1 MKSPKILIALA
12 VLGTAFS
19 LRSMTSSRWSNAR
32 QCSGDDS
39 RECMTAKSTGKSITI
54 DDHALVAEIDLPGR
68 RDDLKVLV
76 GSDGKLIK
84 TRGEIDLAD
93 APTAVREAAA
103 KLVPA
108 GGELDDGV
116 SCEVTDGKAT
126 YSVEID
132 RPKIPD
138 LDVLIAEDG
147 TLMNQT
153 DDTGGLTCQ

>member
-12 VLGTAFS
+12 LLGTAFS
-19 LRSMTSSRWSNAR
+19 LRADNEIELEKCPANVQETIRANAR
-32 QCSGDDS
+32 D
-39 RECMTAKSTGKSITI
+39 GKVDEVKKITI
-54 DDHALVAEIDLPGR
+54 DDRTLYVAEIDLPGR
-68 RDDLKVLV
+68 RDDLKMLV

-84 TRGEIDLAD
+84 TREEIDLAD

-116 SCEVTDGKAT
+116 DREVTDGKT
-126 YSVEID
+126 IYSLEID
-132 RPKIPD
+132 RHKAPD

-147 TLMNQT
+147 TLINQT
-153 DDTGGLTCQ
+153 EDPED

>member
-1 MKSPKILIALA
+1 
-12 VLGTAFS
+12 
-19 LRSMTSSRWSNAR
+19 
-32 QCSGDDS
+32 
-39 RECMTAKSTGKSITI
+39 
-54 DDHALVAEIDLPGR
+54 VAEIDLPGK

-84 TRGEIDLAD
+84 TREEIDLAD

-116 SCEVTDGKAT
+116 FREVTDGKAT

-147 TLMNQT
+147 TLINQT
-153 DDTGGLTCQ
+153 DDTGGLTCQWFARTASSHFAFPCACSSLRTRTASARRWPRR

>member
-1 MKSPKILIALA
+1 
-12 VLGTAFS
+12 
-19 LRSMTSSRWSNAR
+19 
-32 QCSGDDS
+32 
-39 RECMTAKSTGKSITI
+39 
-54 DDHALVAEIDLPGR
+54 VAEIDLPGK

-84 TRGEIDLAD
+84 TREEIDLAD

-116 SCEVTDGKAT
+116 SRGVTDGKAT

-138 LDVLIAEDG
+138 LHVLIAEDD
-147 TLMNQT
+147 TLINQT
-153 DDTGGLTCQ
+153 DDPED